1 MGWEL
6 FVGFRYLRSRRR
18 ENFVSVITVISTL
31 SVLLGVMVLT
41 IVLSV
46 MTGFEEDLRSRILGL
61 HPHLSLSD
69 RLGRGM
75 IDAPNE
81 LAKVITEDPRVVAA
95 APVIASQMLVSARG
109 RMYGV
114 YARGVE
120 PGSSSSV
127 HGITAFVV
135 EGSADA
141 LGSRQV
147 PAVPPG
153 RPGEEAGTEGEAA
166 HPPPLPTVMIGRELA
181 QRLGVTLGET
191 VTLMVPNL
199 AATPLG
205 VLPRSRR
212 FVVAALYDSGMV
224 EYDAGLVY
232 LGIEEARS
240 LLALGEVATGIEA
253 VLQDPYAAPVVARDI
268 NDKLGLPY
276 YAESWTEVHRNV
288 FEALK
293 LEKTVY
299 FLVLLLII
307 LVSSFTIVS
316 ALYMIVM
323 EKRRDIAVL
332 KAMGAT
338 DRSVAAIFVAK
349 GLLIGTFGTAAGVLL
364 GYLAC
369 VALDRYEFIDLP
381 EGVFYVSTL
390 PVRIVASNFAMVA
403 AASVTI
409 CLGACLFPAWKAA
422 RVIPVDVLRY
432 E

>member
-61 HPHLSLSD
+61 HPHLSVTD

-75 IDAPNE
+75 VDNPGE
-81 LAKVITEDPRVVAA
+81 LASVVAEDPRVVAA
-95 APVIASQMLVSARG
+95 APVISAQMLVSAHG

-120 PGSSSSV
+120 PGTSSSV

-141 LGSRQV
+141 LGTSQPV
-147 PAVPPG
+147 AG
-153 RPGEEAGTEGEAA
+153 ATLEEGGEK
-166 HPPPLPTVMIGRELA
+166 PPPLPTVMIGRELGR
-181 QRLGVTLGET
+181 RLGVVLGDSL
-191 VTLMVPNL
+191 TLMVPNL
-199 AATPLG
+199 MATPLG
-205 VLPRSRR
+205 ALPRSRR
-212 FVVAALYDSGMV
+212 FVVAAMYDSGMV
-224 EYDAGLVY
+224 EYDSGLVY
-232 LGIEEARS
+232 LGIEDARA
-240 LLALGEVATGIEA
+240 LLGLGPVATGVEA
-253 VLQDPYAAPVVARDI
+253 VLRDPYEAPAVARDI
-268 NDKLGLPY
+268 NEKFGLPY

-332 KAMGAT
+332 KAMGAA
-338 DRSVAAIFVAK
+338 DRSIAAIFVAK
-349 GLLIGTFGTAAGVLL
+349 GLLIGCFGTAAGALL
-364 GYLAC
+364 GYLSC
-369 VALDRYEFIDLP
+369 VALDRYEFINLP

-403 AASVTI
+403 SASVAI

-432 E
+432 D

>member
-18 ENFVSVITVISTL
+18 ENFVSVITLISTL

-61 HPHLSLSD
+61 HAHLSLSD

-75 IDAPNE
+75 IDTPNE
-81 LAKVITEDPRVVAA
+81 LAKLMAEDSRVVAA
-95 APVIASQMLVSARG
+95 APVISSQMLVSARG

-127 HGITAFVV
+127 HGITEFVV
-135 EGSADA
+135 EGSADS
-141 LGSRQV
+141 LGTRQRV
-147 PAVPPG
+147 ATPPT
-153 RPGEEAGTEGEAA
+153 RLGEEPAAGDA
-166 HPPPLPTVMIGRELA
+166 PPLPTVMIGRELA
-181 QRLGVTLGET
+181 QRLGVALGET

-199 AATPLG
+199 SATPLG
-205 VLPRSRR
+205 ALPRSRR

-224 EYDAGLVY
+224 EYDSGLVY

-240 LLALGEVATGIEA
+240 LLGLGPVATGVEA
-253 VLQDPYAAPVVARDI
+253 VLHDPYSAPAVARDI

-332 KAMGAT
+332 KAMGAP

-349 GLLIGTFGTAAGVLL
+349 GLLIGCFGTAAGVLL

-369 VALDRYEFIDLP
+369 LALDRYEFIDLP

>member
-61 HPHLSLSD
+61 HAHLSLSD

-75 IDAPNE
+75 IDTPNE
-81 LAKVITEDPRVVAA
+81 LAKMVAEDPRVVAA
-95 APVIASQMLVSARG
+95 APVISSQMLVSARG

-127 HGITAFVV
+127 HGITEFVV

-141 LGSRQV
+141 LGTRQPV
-147 PAVPPG
+147 AGV
-153 RPGEEAGTEGEAA
+153 PGEEGGEAA
-166 HPPPLPTVMIGRELA
+166 PLLPTVMIGRELA
-181 QRLGVTLGET
+181 QRLGVALGES

-199 AATPLG
+199 SATPLG
-205 VLPRSRR
+205 ALPRSRR
-212 FVVAALYDSGMV
+212 FVVAAMYNSGMV

-232 LGIEEARS
+232 VGIEEARS
-240 LLALGEVATGIEA
+240 LLGLGPVATGVEA
-253 VLQDPYAAPVVARDI
+253 VLRDPYTAPAVARDI

-332 KAMGAT
+332 KAMGASN
-338 DRSVAAIFVAK
+338 RSVAVIFVAK
-349 GLLIGTFGTAAGVLL
+349 GLLIGCFGTAAGAFL
-364 GYLAC
+364 GYIAC

-403 AASVTI
+403 SASVAI

-432 E
+432 D

>member
-61 HPHLSLSD
+61 HPHISLSD

-75 IDAPNE
+75 IDSPSE
-81 LAKVITEDPRVVAA
+81 LAEMMTEDPRVVAA
-95 APVIASQMLVSARG
+95 APVISSQMLVSARG

-127 HGITAFVV
+127 HGITEFVV
-135 EGSADA
+135 EGSAAA
-141 LGSRQV
+141 LGTRQKV
-147 PAVPPG
+147 VAPPP
-153 RPGEEAGTEGEAA
+153 RIGEQNASDDESLEA
-166 HPPPLPTVMIGRELA
+166 PPLPTVMIGRELA
-181 QRLGVTLGET
+181 QRLGVALGET

-205 VLPRSRR
+205 ALPRSRR

-224 EYDAGLVY
+224 EYDSGLVY

-240 LLALGEVATGIEA
+240 LLGLGPVATGVEA
-253 VLQDPYAAPVVARDI
+253 VLHDPYAAPAVARDI

-332 KAMGAT
+332 KAMGAP

-349 GLLIGTFGTAAGVLL
+349 GLLIGCFGTAAGVLL

-369 VALDRYEFIDLP
+369 VALDRYELIDLP

>member
-18 ENFVSVITVISTL
+18 ENFVSVITLISTL

-46 MTGFEEDLRSRILGL
+46 MTGFEEDLRGRILGL

-69 RLGRGM
+69 RLGHGV
-75 IDAPNE
+75 ISDPQKFAAL
-81 LAKVITEDPRVVAA
+81 LAADSRVIAA
-95 APVIASQMLVSARG
+95 APVISAQMLVSAHG
-109 RMYGV
+109 RIQGV
-114 YARGVE
+114 YARAVE
-120 PGSSSSV
+120 PANSSSV
-127 HGITAFVV
+127 HGITRFVV
-135 EGSADA
+135 EGSAEA
-141 LGSRQV
+141 LAQRQV
-147 PAVPPG
+147 PLPPTTTS
-153 RPGEEAGTEGEAA
+153 PDEAI
-166 HPPPLPTVMIGRELA
+166 PLPTLMIGRELA
-181 QRLGVTLGET
+181 QRLGVTVGDPVSLS
-191 VTLMVPNL
+191 VPNL
-199 AATPLG
+199 EATPLG
-205 VLPRSRR
+205 ALPRSRR
-212 FVVAALYDSGMV
+212 FVVAAIYDSGMV
-224 EYDAGLVY
+224 EYDSGLVY
-232 LGIEEARS
+232 LAIDEARS
-240 LLALGEVATGIEA
+240 LLGYGDVATGVEA
-253 VLQDPYAAPVVARDI
+253 VLHDPYEAPAVAADVNKEI
-268 NDKLGLPY
+268 GLPY

-288 FEALK
+288 FEALQ

-316 ALYMIVM
+316 ALYMVVM

-332 KAMGAT
+332 KAMGAG
-338 DRSVAAIFVAK
+338 DVSVASIFVAK
-349 GLLIGTFGTAAGVLL
+349 GLLIGVIGTFAGVLL

-369 VALDRYEFIDLP
+369 VALDRYQFIDLP

-390 PVRIVASNFAMVA
+390 PVKIVASNFAMVA
-403 AASVTI
+403 AASVSI

>member
-18 ENFVSVITVISTL
+18 ENFVSVITLISTL

-61 HPHLSLSD
+61 HAHLSLSD

-75 IDAPNE
+75 IDTPNE
-81 LAKVITEDPRVVAA
+81 LAKLMAEDPRVAAA
-95 APVIASQMLVSARG
+95 APVISSQMLVSARG

-120 PGSSSSV
+120 PGNSSSV
-127 HGITAFVV
+127 HGITEFVV
-135 EGSADA
+135 EGSADS
-141 LGSRQV
+141 LGTRQR
-147 PAVPPG
+147 AAAPPV
-153 RPGEEAGTEGEAA
+153 RLGEEPAAGEGTSDA
-166 HPPPLPTVMIGRELA
+166 PPLPTVMIGRELA
-181 QRLGVTLGET
+181 QRLGVALGEM

-199 AATPLG
+199 SATPLG
-205 VLPRSRR
+205 ALPRSRR

-224 EYDAGLVY
+224 EYDSGLVY
-232 LGIEEARS
+232 VGIEEARS
-240 LLALGEVATGIEA
+240 LLGLGPVATGVEA
-253 VLQDPYAAPVVARDI
+253 VLHDPYNAPAVARDI

-349 GLLIGTFGTAAGVLL
+349 GLLIGCFGTAAGVLL

-369 VALDRYEFIDLP
+369 LALDRYEFIDLP

-403 AASVTI
+403 TASVTI

>member
-18 ENFVSVITVISTL
+18 ENFVSVITVISTV
-31 SVLLGVMVLT
+31 SVLLGVTVLT

-75 IDAPNE
+75 IDAPND
-81 LAKVITEDPRVVAA
+81 LAKTMAEDPRIVAA

-127 HGITAFVV
+127 HGIIEFVV

-141 LGSRQV
+141 LATRQV
-147 PAVPPG
+147 PAVPPRRFG
-153 RPGEEAGTEGEAA
+153 QGAADEGEAA
-166 HPPPLPTVMIGRELA
+166 DVPPLPTVMIGRELA

-199 AATPLG
+199 SATPLG
-205 VLPRSRR
+205 ALPRSRR

-224 EYDAGLVY
+224 EYDSGLVY

-240 LLALGEVATGIEA
+240 LLGLGEVATGIEA
-253 VLQDPYAAPVVARDI
+253 VLQDPYAAPAVARDI

-349 GLLIGTFGTAAGVLL
+349 GLLIGVFGTAAGVLL

-369 VALDRYEFIDLP
+369 LALDRYEFIDLP

>member
-18 ENFVSVITVISTL
+18 ENFVSVITVISTV
-31 SVLLGVMVLT
+31 SVLLGVTVLT

-75 IDAPNE
+75 IDAPND
-81 LAKVITEDPRVVAA
+81 LAKMMAEDPRVVAA

-127 HGITAFVV
+127 HGITEFVV

-141 LGSRQV
+141 LATRQV

-153 RPGEEAGTEGEAA
+153 RLGQGAADEGEAA
-166 HPPPLPTVMIGRELA
+166 DVPPLPTVMIGRELA

-199 AATPLG
+199 SATPLG
-205 VLPRSRR
+205 ALPRSRR

-224 EYDAGLVY
+224 EYDSGLVY

-240 LLALGEVATGIEA
+240 LLGLGEVATGIEA
-253 VLQDPYAAPVVARDI
+253 VLQDPYAAPAVARDI

-349 GLLIGTFGTAAGVLL
+349 GLLIGVFGTAAGVLL

-369 VALDRYEFIDLP
+369 LALDRYEFIDLP

>member
-61 HPHLSLSD
+61 HPHLSLTD

-75 IDAPNE
+75 IDTPDE
-81 LAKVITEDPRVVAA
+81 LAKMVAEDPRVVAA
-95 APVIASQMLVSARG
+95 APVISAQMLVSARG

-135 EGSADA
+135 EGSADV
-141 LGSRQV
+141 LGNRQPV
-147 PAVPPG
+147 AGSVTEEG
-153 RPGEEAGTEGEAA
+153 GEE
-166 HPPPLPTVMIGRELA
+166 PPPLPTVMIGRELA
-181 QRLGVTLGET
+181 QRLGVTLGES

-199 AATPLG
+199 TATPLG
-205 VLPRSRR
+205 ALPRSRR
-212 FVVAALYDSGMV
+212 FVVAAMYDSGMV

-232 LGIEEARS
+232 LGIEDARS
-240 LLALGEVATGIEA
+240 LLGLGPVATGVEA
-253 VLQDPYAAPVVARDI
+253 VLRDPYQAPVVARDI

-332 KAMGAT
+332 KAMGAA

-349 GLLIGTFGTAAGVLL
+349 GLLIGCFGTAAGALL

-369 VALDRYEFIDLP
+369 LALDRYEFIHLP

-390 PVRIVASNFAMVA
+390 PVRIVASNFVMVA
-403 AASVTI
+403 SASVTI

>member
-1 MGWEL
+1 M
-6 FVGFRYLRSRRR
+6 
-18 ENFVSVITVISTL
+18 
-31 SVLLGVMVLT
+31 
-41 IVLSV
+41 
-46 MTGFEEDLRSRILGL
+46 
-61 HPHLSLSD
+61 
-69 RLGRGM
+69 
-75 IDAPNE
+75 
-81 LAKVITEDPRVVAA
+81 
-95 APVIASQMLVSARG
+95 
-109 RMYGV
+109 
-114 YARGVE
+114 
-120 PGSSSSV
+120 
-127 HGITAFVV
+127 
-135 EGSADA
+135 
-141 LGSRQV
+141 
-147 PAVPPG
+147 
-153 RPGEEAGTEGEAA
+153 EGEVADM
-166 HPPPLPTVMIGRELA
+166 PPLPTVMIGRELA
-181 QRLGVTLGET
+181 QRLGVTLGEA

-199 AATPLG
+199 SATPLG
-205 VLPRSRR
+205 ALPRSRR

-224 EYDAGLVY
+224 EYDSGLVY

-240 LLALGEVATGIEA
+240 LLGLGEVATGIEA
-253 VLQDPYAAPVVARDI
+253 VLKDPYAAPIVARDI

-338 DRSVAAIFVAK
+338 DRSVASIFVAK
-349 GLLIGTFGTAAGVLL
+349 GLLIGAFGTAAGVLL

-369 VALDRYEFIDLP
+369 LALDRYEFIDLP

>member
-18 ENFVSVITVISTL
+18 ENFVSVITLISTL

-61 HPHLSLSD
+61 HAHLSLSD

-75 IDAPNE
+75 IDTPNE
-81 LAKVITEDPRVVAA
+81 LAKLMAEDPRVVAA
-95 APVIASQMLVSARG
+95 APVISSQMLVSARG

-127 HGITAFVV
+127 HGITEFVV
-135 EGSADA
+135 EGSADS
-141 LGSRQV
+141 LGTRQRV
-147 PAVPPG
+147 AAPPVRLGDEPAA
-153 RPGEEAGTEGEAA
+153 GEGAGDA
-166 HPPPLPTVMIGRELA
+166 PPLPTVMIGRELA
-181 QRLGVTLGET
+181 QRLGVALGET

-199 AATPLG
+199 SATPFG
-205 VLPRSRR
+205 ALPRSRR

-224 EYDAGLVY
+224 EYDSGLVY

-240 LLALGEVATGIEA
+240 LLGLGPVATGVEA
-253 VLQDPYAAPVVARDI
+253 VLHDPYSAPAVARDI

-332 KAMGAT
+332 KAMGAP

-349 GLLIGTFGTAAGVLL
+349 GLLIGCFGTAAGVLL

-369 VALDRYEFIDLP
+369 LALDRYEFIDLP

-422 RVIPVDVLRY
+422 RVIPIDVLRY